1 MAASRVHS
9 GKERGKKRRDK
20 ERKAESIPKGGA
32 GGGGGN
38 GERVQGKGRD
48 VGGERR
54 PTIHPSIRL
63 PNSPVPVCAWKSSDV
78 DPVSHSVRE
87 ANGRLGRRR

>member
-9 GKERGKKRRDK
+9 GKE
-20 ERKAESIPKGGA
+20 
-32 GGGGGN
+32 
-38 GERVQGKGRD
+38 GERRGGIRKEKQNRSPGEVRGEEEETEKGFKGRGRD